1 MVYQNKEGK
10 YFVIDGHQRLGL
22 SKRLTGQGKKISL
35 VTKVIKEA
43 DGVTKE
49 EAMFSGVVANII
61 NGTGTSFDAAK
72 VLRTFPQYN
81 IETLKRSFSM
91 GQRMARN
98 TAGLVKLS
106 DDAWGLF
113 VGKNVNEDLAARV
126 GEAFSKEAQVGVLS
140 QLRNKKFNSLAEMD
154 STIASIK
161 GMQLRVSKQ
170 TDLFGTQFIKDY
182 AIIEKAKLI
191 QYVSQNAKRLKLTFE
206 SALKNDKEL
215 REAGNVLDQSQNLK
229 SAIDNEKITEFIN
242 TVGNRVGQYA
252 DELNAAALKFRTDQ
266 AGARLDAVAATR
278 AALTRGDFEGTKAS
292 RGNDFV
298 EFKDTTP
305 RLPEKSEV
313 VIDPKF
319 ADVENNIK
327 VVTDASKNLDD
338 LIFGDL
344 AAIPAKAEPTIV
356 NAVDN
361 ATIDTFQT
369 KKLKLTPEQQ
379 LVVNKIDELVNG
391 GKVTE
396 QDVLDIRNTPEVQKA
411 INERADYLA
420 KNLTAVEP
428 NFVNGKFTDEYL
440 NNKNYKF
447 NNKEYK
453 GIDNLVNAIYG
464 TGSKSKER
472 RAVVIIGLPASG
484 KSRLSNPYQ
493 KEINGTIIDTDFYR
507 EVIPEYNIGIGAA
520 AVHREAKVI
529 FKNVLDKFTSNGDNI
544 ILPTLGRNEEALNI
558 LLKGLKNENY
568 QTVVIRLDADLNV
581 SKLRNFKRMFDSG
594 RLVEEDILTQQV
606 DNNIKNNYIKVT
618 NEQANAKAEI
628 SFPKDKAIYL
638 SGTEQDI
645 QRGISSNGQ
654 VRGAVDERVGTKNQ
668 EAQSEVKT
676 TQDQELPTPD
686 NILKVTDN
694 EEIISISPDGKEV
707 RLKDLL
713 KDEFDDVKFIETLKN
728 C

>member
-215 REAGNVLDQSQNLK
+215 TEAGNVLDQSQNLK

-379 LVVNKIDELVNG
+379 PIVNKIDELVNG

-411 INERADYLA
+411 INERVDYFV
-420 KNLTAVEP
+420 KNRTDVEP
-428 NFVNGKFTDEYL
+428 NIVNGKFTDEYL

-447 NNKEYK
+447 NGKDYK
-453 GIDNLVNAIYG
+453 GIDNVINAIYG
-464 TGSKSKER
+464 TGSKSKDR
-472 RAVVIIGLPASG
+472 IAVIITGLPASG
-484 KSRLSNPYQ
+484 KSRLTKPFIE
-493 KEINGTIIDTDFYR
+493 KINGTVIDTDFYR
-507 EVIPEYNIGIGAA
+507 EIIPEYNNGIGAA
-520 AVHREAKVI
+520 AVHTEAKVI
-529 FKNVLDKFTSNGDNI
+529 FNRIFEKSLTNGDNI
-544 ILPTLGRNEEALNI
+544 ILPTLGRNLEPLNK
-558 LLKGLKNENY
+558 LLNSAKKANY

-628 SFPKDKAIYL
+628 SIANDKTIYL

-645 QRGISSNGQ
+645 ERGIRSSGQ
-654 VRGAVDERVGTKNQ
+654 DGA
-668 EAQSEVKT
+668 ST
-676 TQDQELPTPD
+676 TQGNGAKNGKALQEEITTQAQELPTPD
-686 NILKVTDN
+686 NIVKVTDN